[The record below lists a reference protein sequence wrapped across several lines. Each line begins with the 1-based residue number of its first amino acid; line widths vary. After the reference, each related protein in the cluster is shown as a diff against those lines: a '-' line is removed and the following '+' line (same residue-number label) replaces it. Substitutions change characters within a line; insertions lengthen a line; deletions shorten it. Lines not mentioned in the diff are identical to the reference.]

1 MNNSVRITN
10 LKLRNY
16 RNHREL
22 SIIPKKDIIVIYG
35 KNGSGKTNILE
46 SISLLNSNGGFRNAN
61 LSDLIHENHLGPLEL
76 FGANFQI
83 KLDSDIYSVGLGL
96 KKKGEDLIKI
106 INIDSMRTNTSNLNN
121 KISFFWV
128 VPRMSHLLQ
137 NTPMER
143 RAFIDMMIGSVDKSY
158 SERLQE
164 YRKLKKERLKI
175 LKNKNFKN
183 HEKWLDIIEQRI
195 CSSGLIICD
204 SRRTFLKSLNKR
216 LKVIN
221 DKTESLILEL
231 NGTLDKVLL
240 EKPALFVE
248 EFFIQKLK
256 ENRFKDS
263 ISGRTNFSANKTD
276 LVIYD
281 LKKRKE
287 VKNFSTG
294 EQKLIIISIILSFI
308 EFIKTSKTEK
318 LIFLLDDIFS
328 YLDSNYISRL
338 LQELSKL
345 NIQTWITDVRAD
357 WISNSPMLKNII
369 HKINIGDKH
378 FKVPN
383 IKI

>member
-10 LKLRNY
+10 LKLKNY
-16 RNHREL
+16 RNHSEL
-22 SIIPKKDIIVIYG
+22 SIIPKKNIIVIYG

-46 SISLLNSNGGFRNAN
+46 SISLLNSKGGFRNAN
-61 LSDLIHENHLGPLEL
+61 LTDLIPDNHRGPLEL

-96 KKKGEDLIKI
+96 KKKGEDLTKI
-106 INIDSMRTNTSNLNN
+106 IKVDSMMIKPENLKN
-121 KISFFWV
+121 KISFFWI
-128 VPRMSHLLQ
+128 VPKMSHLLQ
-137 NTPMER
+137 DTAMER
-143 RAFIDMMIGSVDKSY
+143 RAFIDMMITSVDMSY

-175 LKNKNFKN
+175 LKNKNFQN
-183 HEKWLDIIEQRI
+183 HEKWLDIIEQKI
-195 CSSGLIICD
+195 CASGLIICD
-204 SRRTFLKSLNKR
+204 SRRTFLKSINNM

-231 NGTLDKVLL
+231 NGTLDKILL
-240 EKPALFVE
+240 DKPALFVE
-248 EFFIQKLK
+248 EYFIEKLK

-263 ISGRTNFSANKTD
+263 VSGRTNFSANKTD
-276 LVIYD
+276 LVIFD
-281 LKKRKE
+281 FEKKKE

-294 EQKLIIISIILSFI
+294 EQKLIIISIILAFI
-308 EFIKTSKTEK
+308 EFLKKSKTEK
-318 LIFLLDDIFS
+318 MIFLLDDIFS

-345 NIQTWITDVRAD
+345 NIQTWITDVGAD
-357 WISNSPMLKNII
+357 WISNSPLLKDMI

-378 FKVPN
+378 FKVRN
-383 IKI
+383 IKV

>member
-61 LSDLIHENHLGPLEL
+61 LSDLIHENYLGPLEL

-128 VPRMSHLLQ
+128 IPKMSHLLQ

-216 LKVIN
+216 LNVIN

-248 EFFIQKLK
+248 EFFIEKLK

-281 LKKRKE
+281 VKKRKE

-308 EFIKTSKTEK
+308 EFIKISKTEK

-369 HKINIGDKH
+369 HKINIGDKR

>member
-195 CSSGLIICD
+195 CSSGLVICD

-248 EFFIQKLK
+248 EFFIEKLK

-281 LKKRKE
+281 VKKRKE

>member
-248 EFFIQKLK
+248 EFFIEKLK

-281 LKKRKE
+281 VKKRKE

>member
-61 LSDLIHENHLGPLEL
+61 LSDLINEKHLGPLEL

-106 INIDSMRTNTSNLNN
+106 INIDNMRTNTSNLNN

-195 CSSGLIICD
+195 CSSGLVICD

-248 EFFIQKLK
+248 EFFIEKLK

-281 LKKRKE
+281 VKKRKE

>member
-195 CSSGLIICD
+195 CSSGLVICD

-248 EFFIQKLK
+248 EFFIEKLK

-281 LKKRKE
+281 VKKRKE

-318 LIFLLDDIFS
+318 VIFLLDDIFS

-357 WISNSPMLKNII
+357 WVSNSPMLKNII

>member
-16 RNHREL
+16 RNHLEL

-61 LSDLIHENHLGPLEL
+61 LADLIHENHIGPLEL

-83 KLDSDIYSVGLGL
+83 KLDSDIYSVGMGL

-106 INIDSMRTNTSNLNN
+106 INFDSMRTNTSNLNN

-164 YRKLKKERLKI
+164 YQKLKKERLKI

-183 HEKWLDIIEQRI
+183 HGKWLDIIEQRI

-248 EFFIQKLK
+248 EFFTEKLK

-276 LVIYD
+276 LIIYD
-281 LKKRKE
+281 VKKRKE

-308 EFIKTSKTEK
+308 EFIKTSKTKK

>member
-1 MNNSVRITN
+1 MYNSVRITN
-10 LKLRNY
+10 LKLKNY
-16 RNHREL
+16 RNHKEL

-61 LSDLIHENHLGPLEL
+61 LTDLIPENHHGPLEL
-76 FGANFQI
+76 FGANFKI
-83 KLDSDIYSVGLGL
+83 KFDSDIYSVGLGL
-96 KKKGEDLIKI
+96 KKKGENLIKI
-106 INIDSMRTNTSNLNN
+106 VKVDSISTKSENLKK
-121 KISFFWV
+121 KISFFWI

-137 NTPMER
+137 STAMER
-143 RAFIDMMIGSVDKSY
+143 RAFIDMMISSVDKSY

-164 YRKLKKERLKI
+164 YRKLKRERLNI
-175 LKNKNFKN
+175 LKNKNFQN
-183 HEKWLDIIEQRI
+183 HEKWLDIVEQRI
-195 CSSGLIICD
+195 CSSGLIVCD
-204 SRRTFLKSLNKR
+204 SRRTFLKSLNNS

-221 DKTESLILEL
+221 DKTESLILKL
-231 NGTLDKVLL
+231 NGTLDQILC

-248 EFFIQKLK
+248 EYFTEKLK

-281 LKKRKE
+281 AKKKKE

-294 EQKLIIISIILSFI
+294 EQKLIIISVILAFI
-308 EFIKTSKTEK
+308 EFIKKSKTEQ

-357 WISNSPMLKNII
+357 WILNSPMLKDMI

-383 IKI
+383 IKV

>member
-106 INIDSMRTNTSNLNN
+106 INIDNMRTNTSNLNN

-195 CSSGLIICD
+195 CSSGLVICD
-204 SRRTFLKSLNKR
+204 SRRSFLKSLNKR

-248 EFFIQKLK
+248 EFFIEKLK

-281 LKKRKE
+281 VKKRKE

-308 EFIKTSKTEK
+308 EFIKTTKTEK

-378 FKVPN
+378 FKVSN